1 MEREYIGI
9 IKKII
14 DDHKGVL
21 LYTDENNI
29 EQSIIYYGSK
39 IRKNKKRSSKLNIDD
54 KVVFHIE
61 SSVNRNGAPYSFANI
76 IRFVENKTLDKLIQ
90 EHTPEKEYYG
100 FFKVNLNYFW
110 VKEID
115 THLRFHVAETF
126 YPIFLPPEDNSLI
139 TFYLKVKK
147 NGNAEAKLIKKIHNP
162 EYKELRKKEVH
173 AVIIT
178 QITEKYMNVK
188 LKDLSFTGRI
198 YYHGKCPYI
207 EGEEIYALYA
217 GLDKS
222 GNLNFKTVL

>member
-39 IRKNKKRSSKLNIDD
+39 IRKNKKRPSKLNIDD
-54 KVVFHIE
+54 KVVFLIE

-110 VKEID
+110 IPIYD
-115 THLRFHVAETF
+115 FMWRRHFIPYF
-126 YPIFLPPEDNSLI
+126 YPLKI
-139 TFYLKVKK
+139 TL
-147 NGNAEAKLIKKIHNP
+147 
-162 EYKELRKKEVH
+162 
-173 AVIIT
+173 
-178 QITEKYMNVK
+178 
-188 LKDLSFTGRI
+188 
-198 YYHGKCPYI
+198 
-207 EGEEIYALYA
+207 
-217 GLDKS
+217 
-222 GNLNFKTVL
+222 